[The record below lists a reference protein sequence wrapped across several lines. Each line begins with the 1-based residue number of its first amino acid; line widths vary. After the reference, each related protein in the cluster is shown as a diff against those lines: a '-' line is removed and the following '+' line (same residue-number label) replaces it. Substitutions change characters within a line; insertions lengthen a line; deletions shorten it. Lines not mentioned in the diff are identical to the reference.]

1 MVVGEIFFQAV
12 SEDAEGKPVKSI
24 PENVV
29 DHWLFYKDPELT
41 GPPQSFVF
49 IVQEGA
55 FLDHPYQNQSR
66 LRKKVK
72 GG

>member
-12 SEDAEGKPVKSI
+12 SEDVEGKPVKSI

-29 DHWLFYKDPELT
+29 DQWLFYKDPKLT

-55 FLDHPYQNQSR
+55 FLDRPYQNQSR
-66 LRKKVK
+66 LRKK
-72 GG
+72 